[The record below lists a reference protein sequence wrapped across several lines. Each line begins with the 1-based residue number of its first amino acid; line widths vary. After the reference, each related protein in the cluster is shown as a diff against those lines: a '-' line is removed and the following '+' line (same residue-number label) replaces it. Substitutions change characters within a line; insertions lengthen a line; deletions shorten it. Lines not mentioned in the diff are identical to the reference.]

1 VTANPPITPDP
12 ALRRTSRHSAR
23 VRLTAVYTGLYLVS
37 GAALLALVYGL
48 VAHDVKTKHTV
59 TVPDK
64 QFLQQCTQAFKFQT
78 PTAPGFT
85 QKCKGALKAAAA
97 AGATSQRDLT
107 LHNFLIYAIIGLAL
121 TTIVAAALG
130 WIVAGRILRP
140 VHAITAAA
148 RRASE
153 QHLGERLALQ
163 GPRDELRELADTFDD
178 MLTRLDAAFAAQRR
192 FTANASHELRTPLAV
207 MQTAID
213 VTLSKPNPTPNQLR
227 TMGNTVRAAVS
238 DADRLI
244 EALLTLARADQASS
258 NLAPTDLAVC
268 AANALDAASLAIDT
282 QALNIATS
290 LRSAIVLGDPLLLE
304 RMVANL
310 VDNAVRYNRPSGSID
325 LATATDAGVATLSI
339 HNTGTAVAPDRVQE
353 LFEPFQRLDNRTATD
368 GTGLGLSIV
377 RAVALTHHGTVDAT
391 APPTGGLALTV
402 RLPGTGTSTTQ
413 PSATEQRGATGNDR
427 P

>member
-1 VTANPPITPDP
+1 VTATPPIAPDP

-23 VRLTAVYTGLYLVS
+23 VRLTAVYAGLYLVS
-37 GAALLALVYGL
+37 GAVLLALVYGL
-48 VAHDVKTKHTV
+48 VAHDVKTKPTV

-64 QFLQQCTQAFKFQT
+64 QFLGQCAQAFKFQT
-78 PTAPGFT
+78 PTTPGFT

-107 LHNFLIYAIIGLAL
+107 LHNFLVYAIIGLAL

-178 MLTRLDAAFAAQRR
+178 MLARLDAAFAAQRR

-207 MQTAID
+207 IQTAIE
-213 VTLSKPNPTPNQLR
+213 VTLSKPNPTPDQLR
-227 TMGNTVRAAVS
+227 TMGDTVRAAVS

-258 NLAPTDLAVC
+258 NLVPTDLAVC
-268 AANALDAASLAIDT
+268 TANALDAASLAIGT
-282 QALNIATS
+282 QSLNIATS
-290 LRSAIVLGDPLLLE
+290 LQPAIVLGDPLLLQ

-310 VDNAVRYNRPSGSID
+310 VDNAVRYNRPGGSIE
-325 LATATDAGVATLSI
+325 LATATDDGVATLSI
-339 HNTGTAVAPDRVQE
+339 NNTGAAVAADRVQE
-353 LFEPFQRLDNRTATD
+353 LFEPFQRLDDRTATD

-413 PSATEQRGATGNDR
+413 PSAAEQRGATANDR